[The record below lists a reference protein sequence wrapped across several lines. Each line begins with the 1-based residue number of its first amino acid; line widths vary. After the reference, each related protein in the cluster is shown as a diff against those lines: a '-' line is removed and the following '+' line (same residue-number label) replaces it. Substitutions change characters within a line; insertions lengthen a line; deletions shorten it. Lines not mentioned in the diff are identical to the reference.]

1 MSRDTTATLGVLRQ
15 ELRTLAKGEPQA
27 TLFIECGITLLERF
41 LIDVNRTADALEA
54 LAFIE
59 MARDKRE
66 REQ

>member
-1 MSRDTTATLGVLRQ
+1 MSRDVTATLGVIRQ
-15 ELRTLAKGEPQA
+15 ELRTLAKGKPQA

-41 LIDVNRTADALEA
+41 LIDVNRIADAAET

-59 MARDKRE
+59 TARDKRE